1 VFFESLRRSL
11 LAVEEEGGSVVAA
24 EAEPVEL
31 ELCRTSWNTSV
42 RELRLIFKL
51 LLLVLSN
58 RETTSP

>member
-1 VFFESLRRSL
+1 MVEDHEGGVFFESLRRSL
-11 LAVEEEGGSVVAA
+11 LAVEEEGGSA
-24 EAEPVEL
+24 EL